1 MDAEIV
7 KEYIRR
13 FNKKYRLVQ
22 PFSVNNIEY
31 IELTPAGIDLFSKK
45 CSKNVS
51 TELSKLS
58 ANTPGAFLF
67 FENCLMVAQKKGKRL
82 EYLTKQMGMRDV
94 SQLPIS
100 VDNLLDGVASTNEST
115 RIGNFISWTV
125 KPSENT
131 EISARKM

>member
-1 MDAEIV
+1 MMDAEIV

-51 TELSKLS
+51 TEL
-58 ANTPGAFLF
+58 
-67 FENCLMVAQKKGKRL
+67 
-82 EYLTKQMGMRDV
+82 
-94 SQLPIS
+94 
-100 VDNLLDGVASTNEST
+100 
-115 RIGNFISWTV
+115 
-125 KPSENT
+125 
-131 EISARKM
+131 